1 MVRQEADPLGAKKVL
16 TWPTI
21 YSGRVVLIKMINRHI
36 LQLEKYYTNN
46 RDIIWATIN
55 VTY

>member
-1 MVRQEADPLGAKKVL
+1 MLRQEADPLGAKK
-16 TWPTI
+16 
-21 YSGRVVLIKMINRHI
+21 VLIKMINRHI

-55 VTY
+55 VTC

>member
-21 YSGRVVLIKMINRHI
+21 YSGHVVLIKMINRYI
-36 LQLEKYYTNN
+36 QQLEKYYTNN
-46 RDIIWATIN
+46 KYIIWATIN
-55 VTY
+55 VTC